1 VISINFSIS
10 ETADQIKV
18 NVINS
23 LCSSGTCRFGLW
35 LGAVS
40 ADKILPQIAQ

>member
-1 VISINFSIS
+1 MIFSIS

-18 NVINS
+18 NVLTSFVS
-23 LCSSGTCRFGLW
+23 LGTYRFGLW

-40 ADKILPQIAQ
+40 ADKTLTQIPH